1 MNHPE
6 RDDELVFLP
15 LGGSGEIGMNFNAY
29 GYGPPDD
36 RKWIVVDCGVL
47 FGRETSTPGV
57 DLIMPDIRFLAEQR
71 ENVLAIVATHAHE
84 DHIGAIPHLW
94 PMLRCPVYATP
105 FTAVLI
111 EGKLEEAGLS
121 GKVHPRRVPL
131 SGHVELGPFRIEFIS
146 ITHSIPEPNALA
158 IRTPL
163 GLIVHTGDWKIDP
176 KPQVG
181 EVTDIAA
188 LKALGDEGVLATVC
202 DSTNALVAGESGSEA
217 RGARG
222 ADRPDRHAEGPRRG
236 DVLRLECRAP
246 RHHRAGRQGAWPPGR
261 ARRPRHAQDH
271 RRRAPDRYLKGFPAI
286 LDEAEAAQL
295 PPNRVLYLC
304 TGSQGEPRAALARI
318 AEGNHPNVSLGKG
331 DAVIFSSRVIPGND
345 IAIHEL
351 HNKLSLLGVEVL
363 SADDHFVHVSGHPC
377 RDELTEMYRW
387 TRPQIAI
394 PVHGEPRHQAEH
406 ARLARSLQVPQAIVP
421 ENGQLI
427 RLAPGRAGVIDEVP
441 SGRVYMDGRILIGEG
456 AGLSRHRRA
465 LAFAGMIAITI
476 VLDGKGRPAA
486 DPAII
491 LEGIPEPVHEAIRA
505 ALDEPLK
512 RHNPKR
518 DSRRPRPQGKHPPR
532 RPPRRRKRLGQEAG
546 DPGGSGP
553 GLTPV
558 LSSPAVAG
566 EVPSAARR
574 RGQAAPAVG
583 PLRHAFASLRRATSP
598 ATAGEEN

>member
-1 MNHPE
+1 MKTPR

-47 FGRETSTPGV
+47 FGRETTSPGV

-105 FTAVLI
+105 FTAILI

-121 GKVHPRRVPL
+121 DRLHPRRVPL
-131 SGHVELGPFRIEFIS
+131 SGRIALGPFELEFIS

-163 GLIVHTGDWKIDP
+163 GVVVHTGDWKIDP
-176 KPQVG
+176 EPMLG
-181 EVTDIAA
+181 EVTNVNA
-188 LKALGDEGVLATVC
+188 LKRLGDEGVLATVC

-217 RGARG
+217 RVRESLTALIGTLKNRIAVTSF
-222 ADRPDRHAEGPRRG
+222 ASNVA
-236 DVLRLECRAP
+236 RLETIAL
-246 RHHRAGRQGAWPPGR
+246 AAKANGRQVALVGR
-261 ARRPRHAQDH
+261 AMHKITDAARQTG
-271 RRRAPDRYLKGFPAI
+271 YLKHFPPI

-295 PPNRVLYLC
+295 PPNRVLYLV

-318 AEGNHPNVSLGKG
+318 ADNNHPNVSLGKG

-345 IAIHEL
+345 IAIFEL
-351 HNKLSLLGVEVL
+351 QNKLAGLGVEL
-363 SADDHFVHVSGHPC
+363 LTSEDHFVHVSGHPC
-377 RDELTEMYRW
+377 RDELAEMYRW
-387 TRPQIAI
+387 TQPQIAV
-394 PVHGEPRHQAEH
+394 PVHGELRHQTEH

-441 SGRVYMDGRILIGEG
+441 SGRVHKDGRVLIDEG
-456 AGLSRHRRA
+456 AGLSRQRRA
-465 LAFAGMIAITI
+465 LAFAGMIAITL
-476 VLDGKGRPAA
+476 VLDGKGRVASEPG
-486 DPAII
+486 IVI
-491 LEGIPEPVHEAIRA
+491 EGIPEPVHAAIRG
-505 ALDEPLK
+505 ALAEPLK
-512 RHNPKR
+512 RHNAKR
-518 DSRRPRPQGKHPPR
+518 DEDGRDLAESVRR
-532 RPPRRRKRLGQEAG
+532 
-546 DPGGSGP
+546 
-553 GLTPV
+553 
-558 LSSPAVAG
+558 
-566 EVPSAARR
+566 AARR
-574 RGQAAPAVG
+574 AA
-583 PLRHAFASLRRATSP
+583 
-598 ATAGEEN
+598 ENAWGKKPVTRVEVVQI